1 MTASYSA
8 HRGRPG
14 SSSSAELIS
23 IDEWRHLELMRYLD
37 QETARHGYYGDEVT
51 K

>member
-1 MTASYSA
+1 MTAFYST
-8 HRGRPG
+8 HRRKPG

-23 IDEWRHLELMRYLD
+23 IDQWRHLELMRYLD
-37 QETARHGYYGDEVT
+37 QETGRHGYYGDEVT